1 MRMLTD
7 FTKLILRRLRLVKI
21 NRDFLVFLIFLAVS
35 VIFWFMQSIQ
45 ETTEVS
51 LPYKLKVEDL
61 PKDVV
66 FTSNLPSEVNVIYT
80 SRGWNAFYYKFM
92 LNDTYE
98 MSIPFKEVNQKS
110 GKIVIDANALRRAV
124 LKEKLPGMTFK
135 STSPG
140 KIETYY
146 SNGQHKR
153 VPVIFNGRIST
164 TTGRY
169 LCGTILHPDSVDI
182 YAPNH
187 VYGSINSVK
196 TENFTFNELEDTLH
210 TRLALLV
217 PRGAK
222 AIPDSID
229 AEICV
234 DIFTD
239 KTLQVPIYSENV
251 PRDKI
256 MRTFPLK
263 ATVTF
268 LVSAT
273 LYESINPSD
282 FLLVVDYKEAT
293 EGNKRCKLYIRQ
305 QPDHIRHL
313 RISPESVEYVIEQ
326 SPE

>member
-1 MRMLTD
+1 MSSD
-7 FTKLILRRLRLVKI
+7 FFKVLFRRLRLVKI
-21 NRDFLVFLIFLAVS
+21 DRDFLVFLVFLVVS
-35 VIFWFMQSIQ
+35 IIFWFMQSIQ

-51 LPYKLKVEDL
+51 LSYKLKIEDL

-66 FTSNLPSEVNVIYT
+66 YTSDLPSEISVTYT
-80 SRGWNAFYYKFM
+80 SKGWNAFYYKFM

-98 MSIPFKEVNQKS
+98 VRIPFKEVNQKS
-110 GKIVIDANALRRAV
+110 GKILLDANVLKRAV
-124 LKEKLPGMTFK
+124 MKDKPQGMTFK
-135 STSPG
+135 STSPN
-140 KIETYY
+140 KIEVYY

-164 TTGRY
+164 TAGRY

-182 YAPNH
+182 YAPKH
-187 VYGSINSVK
+187 IYGSINSVK

-229 AEICV
+229 AEVCV

-251 PRDKI
+251 PNNKI

-273 LYESINPSD
+273 LYESITPSD
-282 FLLVVDYKEAT
+282 FLLVVDYKDAIA
-293 EGNKRCKLYIRQ
+293 GSKRCKLDIRQ

-313 RISPESVEYVIEQ
+313 RVSPETVEYVIEQ
-326 SPE
+326 TTE

>member
-1 MRMLTD
+1 MLTD
-7 FTKLILRRLRLVKI
+7 FTKVIFRRLRLIKI
-21 NRDFLVFLIFLAVS
+21 DRNFLVFLIFLAIS
-35 VIFWFMQSIQ
+35 INFWFMQSIK
-45 ETTEVS
+45 ETTEVT
-51 LPYKLKVEDL
+51 LAYKLKVEDL

-66 FTSNLPSEVNVIYT
+66 YTSNMPTEVNVTYT
-80 SRGWNAFYYKFM
+80 SKGWNAFYYKFM
-92 LNDTYE
+92 KNEDLE
-98 MSIPFKEVNQKS
+98 LSVPFKEINQKS
-110 GKIVIDANALRRAV
+110 GKIVIDTNVLRRAV
-124 LKEKLPGMTFK
+124 LKKRLQGMSFK
-135 STSPG
+135 STSPS
-140 KIETYY
+140 KIEVYY

-153 VPVIFNGRIST
+153 VPIVFNGHIT
-164 TTGRY
+164 TTAGRY
-169 LCGTILHPDSVDI
+169 LCGTLLHPDSVDI
-182 YAPNH
+182 YAPKH
-187 VYGSINSVK
+187 IYGSINSVK

-251 PRDKI
+251 PHNKI

-268 LVSAT
+268 LVSST
-273 LYESINPSD
+273 LYDNITPND
-282 FLLVVDYKEAT
+282 FLLSVDYKDAKSDA
-293 EGNKRCKLYIRQ
+293 KRCKLYIRQ
-305 QPDHIRHL
+305 QPGNIRHL

-326 SPE
+326 ISE

>member
-1 MRMLTD
+1 MLTD
-7 FTKLILRRLRLVKI
+7 FTKVIFRRLRLVKI
-21 NRDFLVFLIFLAVS
+21 DRDFLVFLIFLAVS

-51 LPYKLKVEDL
+51 LPYRLKIEDL

-66 FTSNLPSEVNVIYT
+66 YTSNMPSEINVTYT
-80 SRGWNAFYYKFM
+80 SKGWNAFYYKFL
-92 LNDTYE
+92 LNDSYE
-98 MSIPFKEVNQKS
+98 MSIPFKEINQKS
-110 GKIVIDANALRRAV
+110 GKIVIDANVLKRAV
-124 LKEKLPGMTFK
+124 MKNKLQGMTFK
-135 STSPG
+135 GTTPS
-140 KIETYY
+140 KIEVYY

-164 TTGRY
+164 TAGRY
-169 LCGTILHPDSVDI
+169 LCGTLLHPDSVDI
-182 YAPNH
+182 YAPKH
-187 VYGSINSVK
+187 IYGSINKVK

-251 PRDKI
+251 PHNKI

-273 LYESINPSD
+273 LYESITPSD
-282 FLLVVDYKEAT
+282 FLLVVDYNEAT
-293 EGNKRCKLYIRQ
+293 AGSKRCKLYIRQ
-305 QPDHIRHL
+305 QPEHIRHL
-313 RISPESVEYVIEQ
+313 RVLPENVEYVIEQ
-326 SPE
+326 STE

>member
-1 MRMLTD
+1 M
-7 FTKLILRRLRLVKI
+7 RLVKI
-21 NRDFLVFLIFLAVS
+21 DRDFLVFLIFLAVS
-35 VIFWFMQSIQ
+35 IIFWFMQSIQ

-51 LPYKLKVEDL
+51 LSYKLKIEDL
-61 PKDVV
+61 PRDVV
-66 FTSNLPSEVNVIYT
+66 YTSNMPSEISVTYT
-80 SRGWNAFYYKFM
+80 SKGWNAFYYKFL

-98 MSIPFKEVNQKS
+98 MSIPFKEINQKS
-110 GKIVIDANALRRAV
+110 GKVVIDTNALKRAV
-124 LKEKLPGMTFK
+124 LKNKLQGMTFK
-135 STSPG
+135 STSPN
-140 KIETYY
+140 KIEVYY

-153 VPVIFNGRIST
+153 VPVIFNGRIT
-164 TTGRY
+164 TTAGRY
-169 LCGTILHPDSVDI
+169 LCGTLLYPDSVDI
-182 YAPNH
+182 YAPKH
-187 VYGSINSVK
+187 IYGSINSVK
-196 TENFTFNELEDTLH
+196 TENFTFNELEDTLN

-251 PRDKI
+251 PQNKI

-282 FLLVVDYKEAT
+282 FLLVVDYTEAT
-293 EGNKRCKLYIRQ
+293 AGAKRCKLYIRQ

-313 RISPESVEYVIEQ
+313 RVSPETVEYVIEQ
-326 SPE
+326 STE